1 MTEIKCCDELWLK
14 VSKVDD
20 RIKAKYLTPIDVKL
34 RPHNL
39 MESLGYVSEKSTINE
54 IIRDEQCI

>member
-34 RPHNL
+34 RPHNPYR
-39 MESLGYVSEKSTINE
+39 EVGVYEWEKFS
-54 IIRDEQCI
+54 

>member
-14 VSKVDD
+14 VSKVDG

-34 RPHNL
+34 RPHNPYG
-39 MESLGYVSEKSTINE
+39 EVGVYEWEKFS
-54 IIRDEQCI
+54 